1 MSEKRQTSSIKILS
15 GAIGDYPIQLELV
28 PKRLVVSVYQQD
40 LMGKG
45 SRIPCWIFITQGM
58 STLKQKEFVLVLR
71 LAQNEDGKTFPKA
84 PLQLFMFLFKA
95 VLQKKRFHIGD
106 VTRLGEK
113 GLMGF
118 WGLGYTHELLNDR
131 QLKLPKHYLTCM
143 LLNKEELMAAQ
154 LFGLTRVLARM
165 GYEINRFPVS
175 PWNDR
180 ERKGVPMQGV
190 IRNSEFKDIKTLPLK
205 QCSVNLV
212 GGDKVVLLLV
222 PAMHSAIANFVKQQ
236 AAASQLAFTTQ
247 LLSYHEGA
255 LVWLPEKDLIEMN
268 LHPDANGDL
277 IAGSFITFAR
287 AEQSGAKMMEDGFH
301 LQLDQ
306 EGWQAVQNAIL
317 RKQNI
322 SIAAANGDMTFSLV
336 WNTTANPEIMSG
348 LNVTGGAD
356 EGGEVVGGSGA
367 GWLGKLKSVFKR
379 E

>member
-45 SRIPCWIFITQGM
+45 SHIPCWVFITQGM
-58 STLKQKEFVLVLR
+58 SALKQKEFVLVLR

-131 QLKLPKHYLTCM
+131 QLKLPKHYLSCM

-154 LFGLTRVLARM
+154 LFGLTRVLTRM

-190 IRNSEFKDIKTLPLK
+190 IRNSEFKDIKTLSLK

-277 IAGSFITFAR
+277 IAGSFITFSR

-301 LQLDQ
+301 MQLDQ

-322 SIAAANGDMTFSLV
+322 SIDTTDGDMAFSLV
-336 WNTTANPEIMSG
+336 WNTSANPETMSG

-356 EGGEVVGGSGA
+356 EGGEVVSSSGS